1 MSRHRPPIAA
11 PLLSFPPNPPNP
23 STAHAAHHDRCS
35 LLPTVA
41 GATFTSSSTASTTAT
56 AAAASGFRPLPRK
69 QRHLI
74 VRICLM
80 TPLFFI
86 TSLYLFAAYAY
97 LFSLDYLWVERHS
110 YLKASV
116 YAIVFLWFE
125 LNGLIAVWHCWYRG
139 GGHILASRP
148 GDDDDEEQLLGT
160 PHRSA
165 PIPVRPSPKEEQ
177 GLLQNDAG
185 LTVNQPSSAVDSAA
199 RSGSTVKTTAM
210 RELSDMAR
218 AGDSGTHT
226 SARHEQAASTIG
238 VQVKS
243 DGKQRW
249 CRKVGPPVS
258 RSVEGFMWGWAVGGA
273 DQSGSRFQ
281 CRLPK
286 PDRAHHCSSCRAC
299 VLKMDHHCPW
309 LGGGCVG
316 WANHKFFLLF
326 LLYSGALGIWVSA
339 TTMKELVDFVADDDQ
354 DFELAPVIW
363 AIAFFVG
370 IVFGISVGLFGV
382 YHLYLASRNRTTI
395 ESMENSTSVIASDSR
410 PAHYR
415 SENHAMSREDR
426 KRLDEAQGRL
436 NIYDLGWKR
445 NLRQVMGE
453 SWKEWF
459 VPFGWP
465 AGDGHSFPVDQEQL
479 DQLRNITLLIRS
491 GQHHAH
497 AQMHSSAE
505 FADEDEDGNETEV
518 DSRVSSE
525 TGREI
530 RRA

>member
-1 MSRHRPPIAA
+1 MSRQRPPIAA
-11 PLLSFPPNPPNP
+11 PLLSFPPNP
-23 STAHAAHHDRCS
+23 STPHAAHHDRCS
-35 LLPTVA
+35 LLPIVA

-56 AAAASGFRPLPRK
+56 VAAASGLRPPPRK

-97 LFSLDYLWVERHS
+97 LFSLVLDYLWMERHS
-110 YLKASV
+110 HFKASV

-160 PHRSA
+160 PYRSA
-165 PIPVRPSPKEEQ
+165 PIPVRPSYKEEQ

-185 LTVNQPSSAVDSAA
+185 LIANQPSSPVDSAA
-199 RSGSTVKTTAM
+199 QSGSTVETTAM
-210 RELSDMAR
+210 RELSDTAR
-218 AGDSGTHT
+218 AGDFGTQT
-226 SARHEQAASTIG
+226 SARHEQAASTTG

-249 CRKVGPPVS
+249 CRK
-258 RSVEGFMWGWAVGGA
+258 
-273 DQSGSRFQ
+273 

-326 LLYSGALGIWVSA
+326 LLYSSALGIWVSA
-339 TTMKELVDFVADDDQ
+339 TTMKELVDFVADGDQ

-370 IVFGISVGLFGV
+370 IIFGISVGLFGV
-382 YHLYLASRNRTTI
+382 YHLYLACRNRTTI

-426 KRLDEAQGRL
+426 KRLEQAQGRL

-445 NLRQVMGE
+445 NLKQVMGE

-497 AQMHSSAE
+497 AQMLSSVE